1 MPKPWDDTMK
11 RLIRL
16 NPQDFV
22 SWLLYGAQYK
32 GSVSIELK
40 NWTRET
46 DFLLDVVLEEQEIL
60 LHLEFQSTDDENMGQ
75 RLLEYNVLAVREHK
89 RPVLSCV
96 IYLRKDSNIAESPL
110 VWRLPNGQ
118 EVLRFHFVVNKLWE
132 IPSEEMLQ
140 TDLVGLLPLLPLTKG
155 GAQRTVIDGMVTRLV
170 GVEQYGLLSLAEMF
184 ASLVLK
190 DDTDRE
196 WLKRRFAMY
205 KDILEDSWVYQEII
219 QKGVKEE
226 RQQEL
231 QRQRRALLTIVE
243 RRFPEVVDL
252 TRKQSDSV
260 EDPEV
265 LQNLIVNISLAQNVQ
280 EALQAL
286 VALSKDTQKN

>member
-1 MPKPWDDTMK
+1 M
-11 RLIRL
+11 
-16 NPQDFV
+16 
-22 SWLLYGAQYK
+22 
-32 GSVSIELK
+32 
-40 NWTRET
+40 
-46 DFLLDVVLEEQEIL
+46 
-60 LHLEFQSTDDENMGQ
+60 
-75 RLLEYNVLAVREHK
+75 
-89 RPVLSCV
+89 
-96 IYLRKDSNIAESPL
+96 LR
-110 VWRLPNGQ
+110 
-118 EVLRFHFVVNKLWE
+118 
-132 IPSEEMLQ
+132 
-140 TDLVGLLPLLPLTKG
+140 TDLVGLLPLLPLTKD
-155 GAQRTVIDGMVTRLV
+155 GAQRTMVDEMITRLA

-205 KDILEDSWVYQEII
+205 KDILEDSWIYQEII

-243 RRFPEVVDL
+243 RRFPEVVEL